1 MVIGVG
7 VAWIAVDLIT
17 DLIPYLLAFTA
28 ASFIYVAV
36 ADLMPSLN
44 RNLKASDTIV
54 QLALITVG
62 LMINL
67 LIHGNG
73 GTVS

>member
-1 MVIGVG
+1 MVIGVC

-44 RNLKASDTIV
+44 RNLKVSDTIA